1 MNLPLVV
8 RWFGQPFPDDEPS
21 AGSCTYAEAVAL
33 VDETWV
39 DCDDRPV
46 TGEVVRR
53 VSGNGTPFLDM
64 FWEHTE

>member
-8 RWFGQPFPDDEPS
+8 RWFGQPISTGPAAEYL
-21 AGSCTYAEAVAL
+21 TYAEAVEL
-33 VDETWV
+33 IDQEWV

-53 VSGNGTPFLDM
+53 VSGAGVPFLDM